1 MINKKYPHLDLKPK
15 ERIIPHYLTPRMSF
29 YSHLPDEPIKS
40 EDSVFIINKK
50 IQEKSQITFS
60 ENLAEI
66 FRNSIKTII
75 SVEEFCEQNQQSLLS
90 KIVPDQ
96 KILEEKNFSNKINI
110 LKDGDLL
117 HFLAI
122 DPMQKMYIH
131 VFESL
136 REIYKLFGEIAKDSP
151 NLYPIPNKNKKE
163 SEEEIL
169 YQTILNEDSIK
180 NDYFRNEILN
190 KVLLLQIPVEN
201 LRKMTDP
208 KPRTLPDPALRSE
221 IAKLGAEKSNA
232 GQDVLIKMITDY
244 LKNNRPKE
252 NASIKI
258 KKIKTL
264 SALCKEHDNEFMKII
279 EDYKK
284 SYPDT
289 KHGKTLMPYNF
300 QRNFSGWIKNSE
312 ELKAEVYFHLS
323 SA

>member
-15 ERIIPHYLTPRMSF
+15 EKIIPHYLTPRMSF

-40 EDSVFIINKK
+40 EYSVFIINKK
-50 IQEKSQITFS
+50 IQEKSQISFS

-66 FRNSIKTII
+66 FRNSVKTII
-75 SVEEFCEQNQQSLLS
+75 SAEEFCKKKRRTLLAQ
-90 KIVPDQ
+90 IVPDQ
-96 KILEEKNFSNKINI
+96 KILEEKNFSNKIKI
-110 LKDGDLL
+110 LKGAD
-117 HFLAI
+117 FLSHLATEPI
-122 DPMQKMYIH
+122 QNMYIH

-136 REIYKLFGEIAKDSP
+136 REIYKLFGEFAKDSP
-151 NLYPIPNKNKKE
+151 NLYPIPNKNIKE

-190 KVLLLQIPVEN
+190 KVLLLQIPAEN
-201 LRKMTDP
+201 LRKMIDP
-208 KPRTLPDPALRSE
+208 KPGIPSDPALRSKR
-221 IAKLGAEKSNA
+221 AKLGAEKSNA

-252 NASIKI
+252 ITSIKS
-258 KKIKTL
+258 KKIKSL
-264 SALCKEHDNEFMKII
+264 STLCKEHDTEFIKII

-284 SYPDT
+284 SNPHT
-289 KHGKTLMPYNF
+289 KHGKTLNPYNF
-300 QRNFSGWIKNSE
+300 QRNFSGWIENSE
-312 ELKAEVYFHLS
+312 DLKAEVDFHLS